1 MSMTNKLAVVILSAA
16 ITFALLLLPAISN
29 NIQTISAQSQ
39 QTQQQQPPPQEQ
51 SQPPKNVSQPQM
63 GVQYIFND
71 KSKPA
76 NAPEE
81 CAKLGSVLRAK
92 AIPDYNLCDIVVYR
106 QAPPITRSDGM
117 VLNNFSG
124 FGHYIELVS
133 AVINNTLTF
142 SAVGVS
148 NVTNPQQNNLSVA
161 FGEFALLDS
170 EVVPVREV
178 MQKYNWTETALHH
191 HMLLETP
198 KVLFLHWSVT
208 GVPADIANQ
217 ALEILMQTSTY
228 QNQTGNTRTPSSAG
242 A

>member
-1 MSMTNKLAVVILSAA
+1 MKMSMTNKLAVIILSAA

-124 FGHYIELVS
+124 FGHYIEMVP
-133 AVINNTLTF
+133 AVINNT
-142 SAVGVS
+142 GVFASKDAS
-148 NVTNPQQNNLSVA
+148 NTQQQNNQKVA
-161 FGEFALLDS
+161 FGEWALIDA
-170 EVVPVREV
+170 EVVPVQQV
-178 MQKYNWTETALHH
+178 MQKYNWT
-191 HMLLETP
+191 
-198 KVLFLHWSVT
+198 
-208 GVPADIANQ
+208 Q
-217 ALEILMQTSTY
+217 
-228 QNQTGNTRTPSSAG
+228 
-242 A
+242 